1 MYSKSE
7 FNVGNLPR
15 LTIPQKETKEGA
27 FPESKSH
34 GKVFIFRGSSDQMFK
49 RKRLNSIEDSDRE
62 QLGSQSESKNK
73 CRETLYKYFSK

>member
-1 MYSKSE
+1 LGHEFEFEIFDNTGIHNSKSE

-34 GKVFIFRGSSDQMFK
+34 GKVFIFRGSSDQK
-49 RKRLNSIEDSDRE
+49 
-62 QLGSQSESKNK
+62 
-73 CRETLYKYFSK
+73 LYSGF